1 MGQTRNIYEMN
12 MIINWLKCHMRKL
25 IFFVVFFMGF
35 GTSSIWMSA
44 LFLDI
49 DCKDIVVGILTI
61 SIAAVY
67 TSAERIVLYLFE
79 EKTSCRSIFVIVY
92 SRSINIGQFLIKTT
106 LTQPYLPYFGKQMF
120 KVIYT

>member
-67 TSAERIVLYLFE
+67 TSAERILTFMRTKRIENNEDIVELIAVSVPIIISCIVIGLL
-79 EKTSCRSIFVIVY
+79 EKCIVA
-92 SRSINIGQFLIKTT
+92 SAI
-106 LTQPYLPYFGKQMF
+106 
-120 KVIYT
+120 

>member
-1 MGQTRNIYEMN
+1 
-12 MIINWLKCHMRKL
+12 MRKL

-67 TSAERIVLYLFE
+67 TSAERILAVYE
-79 EKTSCRSIFVIVY
+79 NEKNR
-92 SRSINIGQFLIKTT
+92 Q
-106 LTQPYLPYFGKQMF
+106 
-120 KVIYT
+120 